1 MCQSP
6 SRDFTPAS
14 TSLKASLP
22 GGVSSSAS
30 APRKRQFKQR
40 PFVRREI
47 DWHWPQTSGSPR
59 IANVESG
66 GGCACMTLRPVQ
78 RSTSHRGSE
87 SRRPRSLRIRRS
99 WQLLRAR
106 ALDSAL
112 GNDEANF
119 LPTARARR
127 AHEKVPRNKSQRVPR
142 SDRDGGLR
150 RPGGVLCFHIPG
162 GACATLRRR
171 SPRPIPRRTTPPA
184 ARLRFSPTVE
194 IIGPA
199 LRPSIFP
206 TKRIA
211 LGRRVYAGGVSRRHR

>member
-1 MCQSP
+1 
-6 SRDFTPAS
+6 
-14 TSLKASLP
+14 

-30 APRKRQFKQR
+30 APRRRQFKQR

-47 DWHWPQTSGSPR
+47 DWHWSQTSGSPR

-66 GGCACMTLRPVQ
+66 GGCACMTFRPVP

-106 ALDSAL
+106 ALDTAP

-119 LPTARARR
+119 LPTPRARR
-127 AHEKVPRNKSQRVPR
+127 AHEKVLRSKYQRVPR
-142 SDRDGGLR
+142 PDRDGGLR
-150 RPGGVLCFHIPG
+150 RPGGVLCFRIPG
-162 GACATLRRR
+162 GACATLRPR
-171 SPRPIPRRTTPPA
+171 SPQPTPRRTMPPA
-184 ARLRFSPTVE
+184 ARLRFSPRAE
-194 IIGPA
+194 LIGPA

-206 TKRIA
+206 TKQIA
-211 LGRRVYAGGVSRRHR
+211 PARRVYAGE